1 MEVLFFDTET
11 TGTFSKDQKYD
22 KDFEVFPH
30 IVSISWKF
38 KGVET
43 DLIVKPEGYEIPKE
57 CA

>member
-43 DLIVKPEGYEIPKE
+43 DLIVKP
-57 CA
+57 